1 MDLKKINL
9 VLANVTVIRN
19 QPNKYY
25 PLPSELKGTT
35 RVETKVEKETNGE
48 GEQGVEGVEGVK
60 YEIYQL
66 PFDDLFLKIEI
77 RTDSYGYNERVE
89 SIQFAR
95 ATEKMVIQYEP
106 V

>member
-9 VLANVTVIRN
+9 VLANVTIIRN
-19 QPNKYY
+19 QPNRYNQ
-25 PLPSELKGTT
+25 LPSELNGTT
-35 RVETKVEKETNGE
+35 RVETKVEKEVHGD
-48 GEQGVEGVEGVK
+48 GEQGVEGIK
-60 YEIYQL
+60 YEIYKL

-77 RTDSYGYNERVE
+77 RTDSYGYTERVE